1 MAFQSTIDKQVIL
14 TLGRQIRPDHEYWLN
29 NCLEKITEFESTPSK
44 QYVFIDCSNLSRFK
58 SLTVR
63 SNIFDSLPWI
73 WIVSDEKKNEVRITN
88 K

>member
-14 TLGRQIRPDHEYWLN
+14 TLGRQIRPDHGYWLR

-58 SLTVR
+58 SLTIR
-63 SNIFDSLPWI
+63 SNIFDPLPWI
-73 WIVSDEKKNEVRITN
+73 WIVSGEKKI